1 MGSPQVY
8 NQQKGSAMKPDS
20 IQFIHFL
27 SLITVLLIMFLSFW
41 IGKHAPI
48 RLSRTFKTKPK
59 YFAWIFMFTGLGL
72 LVGKTL
78 SLVSLGGTQSLE
90 MPDETAALSFL
101 MVGSMSYLLHPMFEN
116 KTSGRNAFKNKRLV
130 PLFGLFAAIGI
141 LERPL
146 FLTAKGHEL
155 AALSGTWSEGVCLQ
169 STPYTCVSASSAS
182 ALNQMGFQVT
192 EGELA
197 HHSKTTWR
205 GTSFQSMKKA
215 VQQVG
220 QELGINIHL
229 ETRKLSWAELT
240 ELESP
245 ALLETTWNNAI
256 GHSTA
261 YLGSHD
267 GHVVLG
273 EPLIGRITVD
283 EAALKGTK
291 WQWNGVAHVF
301 VIRCRNQ

>member
-1 MGSPQVY
+1 
-8 NQQKGSAMKPDS
+8 MKPDS

-27 SLITVLLIMFLSFW
+27 SLITVLSCMFFSFW
-41 IGKHAPI
+41 IGKHVPI
-48 RLSRTFKTKPK
+48 RFSRTFKTSPK
-59 YFAWIFMFTGLGL
+59 YFAWSFMFLGFGL

-78 SLVSLGGTQSLE
+78 SLVSLNGTRSLE
-90 MPDETAALSFL
+90 MPDEAAAFSFL
-101 MVGSMSYLLHPMFEN
+101 MVGSMSCLLNPMLQN
-116 KTSGRNAFKNKRLV
+116 KTKRSNTIETNRLV
-130 PLFGLFAAIGI
+130 SLFGLFAAIGI

-155 AALSGTWSEGVCLQ
+155 ASLKGSWSEGVCLQ

-182 ALNQMGFQVT
+182 ALNQMGIQVT

-205 GTSFQSMKKA
+205 GTSFQCMKKA
-215 VQQVG
+215 VQHVG
-220 QELGINIHL
+220 QERGINIRL
-229 ETRKLSWAELT
+229 ETRKLSWSELT
-240 ELESP
+240 QLKSP
-245 ALLETTWNNAI
+245 ALLETIWNNAI

-267 GHVVLG
+267 DHVVLG

-283 EAALKGTK
+283 EAALKGAK
-291 WQWNGVAHVF
+291 WQWNGVTHVF
-301 VIRCRNQ
+301 IVSCGNN